1 MSSEGLPVK
10 NVVGTDVDLSARSVQ
25 GAANA
30 ASSSQAAD
38 SAATSADAAFKF
50 SRNAKDAALQSQ
62 DYTGQ
67 AAAAAEA
74 AVSASTTAYEDSKQ
88 AIDEAIRQSG
98 FAPLD
103 SFEQGANLTL
113 VSQALRWEANNAF
126 YSWRGLYPKQV
137 PFGSTPETTGGFSE
151 NAWVDVSDLTFRTQ
165 VGAQDGGKYVGEVS
179 SIEALRA
186 LVNVPNMAR
195 IFLKGYWEAHP
206 GQGSGEFI
214 AHLDDVTSPDN
225 GGTIIVSLI
234 GTRFYRKLDG
244 QSVTPE
250 MFGAVRGQAASDFIQ
265 RALDTGYDVN
275 GMWGRYICDK
285 NIHMPNY
292 RSLISCE
299 FDLLD
304 QAYNNGAISSG
315 DFCTINVIVNGTSP
329 TTLYPSSQIAW
340 RSVQGAVNSNVNIR
354 ANGVNT
360 AAFFDRTSRHTFS
373 IQANNITG
381 KLNTSEGYGALLASG
396 CVGNKGTVEG
406 ADIARHGLY
415 ISSGSSGN
423 KVGVNLSRCLYKAA
437 VNINS
442 RPNQIIAENNEIS
455 GYIEN
460 SYTGVNFFVESA
472 GGPNTGGAI
481 SNNRLVNLTIVGAAG
496 ISQNAILFEATTEC
510 ETAFGNGWRNV
521 LVTGAFESTTMPV
534 VSIVNMP
541 SLDTDGL
548 KIRGTMNYRA
558 LSIGKANSAS
568 MGTMRLLNVDIL
580 TDSPVTGVYNNV
592 DTGLLDF
599 TGVSVVTGGSPYQFS
614 GSTINNVVGGGKE
627 ELQTVSSSVPANSS
641 VVVPV
646 VFRREYYSA
655 RAICSISSAS
665 FSSENANVNYFAM
678 TSSGCSVRLIN
689 TSTNAQ
695 TLSATIRIS
704 GL

>member
-1 MSSEGLPVK
+1 MAITETQVAR
-10 NVVGTDVDLSARSVQ
+10 LSASI
-25 GAANA
+25 AEN
-30 ASSSQAAD
+30 
-38 SAATSADAAFKF
+38 
-50 SRNAKDAALQSQ
+50 
-62 DYTGQ
+62 
-67 AAAAAEA
+67 AAAEA
-74 AVSASTTAYEDSKQ
+74 KSYAQSAQQSGNFAEKAEAAASIAVTSSESAEISADLAATASATAYENSRQ
-88 AIDEAIRQSG
+88 AIDDAIRQSG
-98 FAPLD
+98 YTPVD

-113 VSQALRWEANNAF
+113 ISEALRWEANNAF
-126 YSWRGLYPKQV
+126 YSWRGDYPVIV
-137 PFGSTPETTGGFSE
+137 PPGSSPTNTDGSW
-151 NAWVDVSDLTFRTQ
+151 NDNWIDVSDLTFRTQ

-186 LVNVPNMAR
+186 LTGIPNMAR
-195 IFLKGYWEAHP
+195 IFLKGYWDAYP

-214 AHLDDVTSPDN
+214 AHLDDDTSIDN
-225 GGTIIVSLI
+225 SGTIIVSQT
-234 GTRFYRKLDG
+234 GTRFFRKLDG

-265 RALDTGYDVN
+265 KALDSGYDVN

-285 NIHMPNY
+285 NIHTPDY

-315 DFCTINVIVNGTSP
+315 NFCTINVIVNGTSP

-340 RSVQGAVNSNVNIR
+340 RSSQGAENSNINIR

-360 AAFFDRTSRHTFS
+360 AAFFDRTRKHTFS
-373 IQANNITG
+373 VQANNITG

-396 CVGNKGTVEG
+396 CVGNKGSVEG
-406 ADIARHGLY
+406 SDIARHGLY

-481 SNNRLVNLTIVGAAG
+481 SNNSLVNLTIVGAAG
-496 ISQNAILFEATTEC
+496 ISQNAILFEATSEC

-521 LVTGAFESTTMPV
+521 SISGVFESTTMPV

-541 SLDTDGL
+541 NLDTNGL

-646 VFRREYYSA
+646 VFRRQYYSA
-655 RAICSISSAS
+655 RATCSISSAS

-678 TSSGCSVRLIN
+678 TASGCSVRLIN

>member
-1 MSSEGLPVK
+1 MAITETQVAR
-10 NVVGTDVDLSARSVQ
+10 LSASI
-25 GAANA
+25 AEN
-30 ASSSQAAD
+30 
-38 SAATSADAAFKF
+38 
-50 SRNAKDAALQSQ
+50 
-62 DYTGQ
+62 
-67 AAAAAEA
+67 AAAEA
-74 AVSASTTAYEDSKQ
+74 KSYAQSAQQSGNFAEKAEAAASIAVTSSESAEISADLAATASATAYENSRQ
-88 AIDEAIRQSG
+88 AIDDAIRQSG
-98 FAPLD
+98 YTPVD

-113 VSQALRWEANNAF
+113 ISEALRWEANNAF
-126 YSWRGLYPKQV
+126 YSWRGDYPVIV
-137 PFGSTPETTGGFSE
+137 PPGSSPTNTDGSW
-151 NAWVDVSDLTFRTQ
+151 NDNWIDVSDLTFRTQ

-186 LVNVPNMAR
+186 LTGIPNMAR
-195 IFLKGYWEAHP
+195 IFLKGYWDAYP

-214 AHLDDVTSPDN
+214 AHLDDDTSIDN
-225 GGTIIVSLI
+225 SGTIIVSQT
-234 GTRFYRKLDG
+234 GTRFFRKLDG

-265 RALDTGYDVN
+265 KALDSGYDVN
-275 GMWGRYICDK
+275 GMWGRYICD
-285 NIHMPNY
+285 NIISVPNN

-304 QAYNNGAISSG
+304 MPYPDGAISSG
-315 DFCTINVIVNGTSP
+315 NFCTVNVIVNGTSRSF
-329 TTLYPSSQIAW
+329 LPSSQIAW
-340 RSVQGAVNSNVNIR
+340 RSALEAEGSNINIR

-360 AAFFDRTSRHTFS
+360 AAFFNKTKHHTFS
-373 IQANNITG
+373 VQANNIVG
-381 KLNTSEGYGALLASG
+381 ALDKSEGYGVLLANG
-396 CVGNKGTVEG
+396 CTGNEGSVKGS
-406 ADIARHGLY
+406 DIARHGLY

-423 KVGVNLSRCLYKAA
+423 KVGVNLTRCLYKAA

-442 RPNQIIAENNEIS
+442 RPNQLIAENNEIS
-455 GYIEN
+455 GYISN
-460 SYTGVNFFVESA
+460 SYTGVNFYVENLE
-472 GGPNTGGAI
+472 GIPNTGGAI

-496 ISQNAILFEATTEC
+496 ISQNAILMEAASVC

-521 LVTGAFESTTMPV
+521 SVSGAFESTSMPV

-541 SLDTDGL
+541 NLDTDGL

-558 LSIGKANSAS
+558 LSIGKANTAS

-580 TDSPVTGVYNNV
+580 TESPVTGVYNNV

-599 TGVSVVTGGSPYQFS
+599 TGVSVVTGGIPYQFS

-646 VFRREYYSA
+646 VFRRQYYSA